1 MNLYIYEIKKEIGDH
16 KLNAMLGICCKKSV
30 WVFDSIAY
38 LLEWVAITGMFYIN
52 ANYINS
58 RLFSLFIFI
67 CGCVLLTAFKSKRE
81 KISKADFIKKVNEVL
96 EEVDE

>member
-1 MNLYIYEIKKEIGDH
+1 MNLYLYENEKTIGKAKVH
-16 KLNAMLGICCKKSV
+16 AVCGICCKKSV

-67 CGCVLLTAFKSKRE
+67 CGCVLLTVFKSKRE
-81 KISKADFIKKVNEVL
+81 K
-96 EEVDE
+96 